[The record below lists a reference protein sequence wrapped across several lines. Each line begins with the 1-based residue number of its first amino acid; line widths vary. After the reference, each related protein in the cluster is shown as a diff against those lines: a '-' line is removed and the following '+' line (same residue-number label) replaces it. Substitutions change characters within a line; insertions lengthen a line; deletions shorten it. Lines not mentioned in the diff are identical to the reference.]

1 VAIDFQFDCTMDGK
15 AIKLA
20 SMIDEHTRRSPLH
33 AVERSLTAERL
44 VSNSSMPRPP
54 LVAAEGVADGHG
66 PELVSQALKRR
77 C

>member
-44 VSNSSMPRPP
+44 VSN
-54 LVAAEGVADGHG
+54 
-66 PELVSQALKRR
+66 
-77 C
+77 